1 MSNLSIESAIQNKKV
16 NTDYADKFH
25 SDRIFNPDN
34 QLCII
39 RHNVGTDGREGCP
52 FSFNRRSAGCDT
64 ARLHVDT
71 ENSVSRPNVSQYITL
86 NTAGIKGD
94 TYGTGVIQ
102 PIVETYSNTKHS
114 GNTGGGLKHTLR
126 NNEVSSYHRGVSGGL
141 LASGMGH

>member
-1 MSNLSIESAIQNKKV
+1 MSNLSIESAIHNKKV

-52 FSFNRRSAGCDT
+52 YSFNRRTAGCDT
-64 ARLHVDT
+64 ATLHVDT
-71 ENSVSRPNVSQYITL
+71 ENNVSRPKVSQYITL
-86 NTAGIKGD
+86 NPAGIQGN
-94 TYGTGVIQ
+94 TGTIQ
-102 PIVETYSNTKHS
+102 PLVESYTSTKHT

-126 NNEVSSYHRGVSGGL
+126 NNEASLYHRGVSGV
-141 LASGMGH
+141 GH